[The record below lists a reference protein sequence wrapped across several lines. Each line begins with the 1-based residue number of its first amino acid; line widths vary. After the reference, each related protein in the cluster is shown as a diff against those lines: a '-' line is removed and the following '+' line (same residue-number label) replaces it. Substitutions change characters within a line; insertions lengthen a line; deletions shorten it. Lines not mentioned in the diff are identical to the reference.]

1 MKKLDLD
8 ICRKLREEGFTYQEI
23 ANYFNVSKQA
33 VFDLLDK
40 AGTPRKTK
48 YSKFYEEWEELYRN
62 GMGTHTIAEKYGCS
76 RDAVHKHIKKKL
88 ESNGILHSNK
98 NSSSD
103 TNNSKYLMRKDSQ
116 EGKKK

>member
-8 ICRKLREEGFTYQEI
+8 TCRRLREEGLTYQEI
-23 ANYFNVSKQA
+23 ANYFDVSKQA

-48 YSKFYEEWEELYRN
+48 YSQFYEEWEELYRN

-76 RDAVHKHIKKKL
+76 RDAVHKHIKKKFVIDR
-88 ESNGILHSNK
+88 GRKRNK
-98 NSSSD
+98 KSSS
-103 TNNSKYLMRKDSQ
+103 NINDSNQ
-116 EGKKK
+116 